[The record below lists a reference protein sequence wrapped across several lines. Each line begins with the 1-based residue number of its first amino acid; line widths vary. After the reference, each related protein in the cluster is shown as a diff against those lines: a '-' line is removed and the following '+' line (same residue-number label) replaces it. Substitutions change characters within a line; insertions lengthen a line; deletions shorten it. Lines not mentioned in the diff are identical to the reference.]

1 MPSAAELFAQNQRL
15 EKDLAAALGELAAL
29 KAQLAW
35 FKQQLFGGGKS
46 ETLDRAQI
54 LMKLEGLVAS
64 APVTKT
70 ETVTYERRKPTGE
83 KRPLPAETFAHLPV
97 KEVVVIAP
105 AEVQADPAAF
115 EQIGEERTFEVDVV
129 PPQFFKREIVRTKH
143 QRKADKTQAP
153 VLAPAPARPVPGGYA
168 SAGLIAWVILSK
180 YVEHQPLFRQEK
192 NAERWGVRLPR
203 QSMVEWVRIGSEWLE
218 PIYEQML
225 AGLLKGNYLQADE
238 TPIRCND
245 PDEPRGGTTQ
255 GYLWVV
261 SRPGGDVVFDWRVS
275 RRHGELPSLL
285 GDNFKGL
292 LQSDAY
298 GAYQAYAQKH
308 EGVEWIMCW
317 AHARRRFFENLKEKP
332 KYARVI
338 LKLISRLYQRERE
351 WDAAGISNQ
360 ERADRRATGFAR
372 TLKWLHAVTLEL
384 RKKVLPQ
391 SGLGKACDYLLANWQ
406 PLTAHSKYGH
416 TKLDTNL
423 VENAL
428 RPSCLGKKNWLFIGH
443 PDAGQRS
450 AIIYSIVVS
459 CQRYGKEPF
468 AYLKDVL
475 TRLPRMTNQ
484 DDLTPLLPANW
495 QPAPTK

>member
-1 MPSAAELFAQNQRL
+1 M
-15 EKDLAAALGELAAL
+15 
-29 KAQLAW
+29 
-35 FKQQLFGGGKS
+35 
-46 ETLDRAQI
+46 
-54 LMKLEGLVAS
+54 
-64 APVTKT
+64 
-70 ETVTYERRKPTGE
+70 
-83 KRPLPAETFAHLPV
+83 
-97 KEVVVIAP
+97 
-105 AEVQADPAAF
+105 
-115 EQIGEERTFEVDVV
+115 
-129 PPQFFKREIVRTKH
+129 
-143 QRKADKTQAP
+143 
-153 VLAPAPARPVPGGYA
+153 
-168 SAGLIAWVILSK
+168 ILSK

-450 AIIYSIVVS
+450 AIILSLIHI
-459 CQRYGKEPF
+459 
-468 AYLKDVL
+468 
-475 TRLPRMTNQ
+475 
-484 DDLTPLLPANW
+484 
-495 QPAPTK
+495 

>member
-1 MPSAAELFAQNQRL
+1 MPPAAELFAQNQRL
-15 EKDLAAALGELAAL
+15 EKELVVAQGEVAAL
-29 KAQLAW
+29 KAQVAW
-35 FKQQLFGGGKS
+35 LRQQMFGGGKS
-46 ETLDRAQI
+46 ETLDRAQV
-54 LMKLEGLVAS
+54 LLKLEGLSAAS
-64 APVTKT
+64 PAAKT
-70 ETVTYERRKPTGE
+70 ETVTYQRRQPTGE
-83 KRPLPAETFAHLPV
+83 KRPVPAETFAHLPV
-97 KEVVVIAP
+97 KEQIVIEP
-105 AEVQADPAAF
+105 AEVKAEPEAF

-129 PPQFFKREIVRTKH
+129 PPQFFRREFIRPKF
-143 QRKADKTQAP
+143 QRKADKRQAP
-153 VLAPAPARPVPGGYA
+153 VVALAPARPISGGYA
-168 SAGLIAWVILSK
+168 SAGLLAWVILSK
-180 YVEHQPLFRQEK
+180 YVDHQPLFRQEK
-192 NAERWGVRLPR
+192 MAERWGVRLPR
-203 QSMVEWVRIGSEWLE
+203 QCMVDWVRIGSEWLE
-218 PIYEQML
+218 PIYQLML

-298 GAYQAYAQKH
+298 GAYAAYAETH

-317 AHARRRFFENLKEKP
+317 AHARRRFFENLKERP
-332 KYARVI
+332 KAARVV
-338 LKLISRLYQRERE
+338 LKLIGRMYQRERE
-351 WDAAGISNQ
+351 WDAAGISAQ
-360 ERADRRATGFAR
+360 ERAAARATGFAR
-372 TLKWLHAVTLEL
+372 TLKWLHAVTLDL
-384 RKKVLPQ
+384 RQKVLPQ
-391 SGLGKACDYLLANWQ
+391 SGLGKACDYLLANWK
-406 PLTAHSKYGH
+406 PLTAHTKYGH

-423 VENAL
+423 VENAI
-428 RPSCLGKKNWLFIGH
+428 RPSCIGKKNWLFIGH

-459 CQRYGKEPF
+459 CQRHGKDPF

-484 DDLTPLLPANW
+484 DDLSPLLPVNW
-495 QPAPTK
+495 QPAQSK

>member
-1 MPSAAELFAQNQRL
+1 MPPATELFAQNQRL
-15 EKDLAAALGELAAL
+15 EKELATATGEVAAL
-29 KAQLAW
+29 KAQVAW

-54 LMKLEGLVAS
+54 LMKLEGLVTP
-64 APVTKT
+64 APETKT
-70 ETVTYERRKPTGE
+70 ATVTYERRQPTGE
-83 KRPLPAETFAHLPV
+83 KRPVPAETFAHLPV

-192 NAERWGVRLPR
+192 TAERWGVRLPR

-218 PIYEQML
+218 PIYQQML
-225 AGLLKGNYLQADE
+225 AGLLKGNYVQADE
-238 TPIRCND
+238 TPVRCND

-298 GAYQAYAQKH
+298 GAYQAYARSH
-308 EGVEWIMCW
+308 AGVEWIMCW
-317 AHARRRFFENLKEKP
+317 AHARRRFFENLKESP
-332 KYARVI
+332 KYARVV
-338 LKLISRLYQRERE
+338 LKLIGRMYQRERE
-351 WDAAGISNQ
+351 WDAAGIST
-360 ERADRRATGFAR
+360 EDRAARRATGFAR

-391 SGLGKACDYLLANWQ
+391 SGLGKACDYLLANWA
-406 PLTAHSKYGH
+406 PLTAHTKYGH

-459 CQRYGKEPF
+459 CQRRGLDPL
-468 AYLKDVL
+468 AYLRDVL
-475 TRLPRMTNQ
+475 TRLPTMTTR
-484 DDLTPLLPANW
+484 DDLTPLTPALW
-495 QPAPTK
+495 QPAG

>member
-1 MPSAAELFAQNQRL
+1 
-15 EKDLAAALGELAAL
+15 
-29 KAQLAW
+29 
-35 FKQQLFGGGKS
+35 
-46 ETLDRAQI
+46 
-54 LMKLEGLVAS
+54 
-64 APVTKT
+64 
-70 ETVTYERRKPTGE
+70 
-83 KRPLPAETFAHLPV
+83 
-97 KEVVVIAP
+97 
-105 AEVQADPAAF
+105 
-115 EQIGEERTFEVDVV
+115 V

-143 QRKADKTQAP
+143 QRKADKAQPP

-192 NAERWGVRLPR
+192 TAERWGVRLPR

-218 PIYEQML
+218 PIYQQML
-225 AGLLKGNYLQADE
+225 AGLLKGNYVQADE
-238 TPIRCND
+238 TPVRCND

-298 GAYQAYAQKH
+298 GAYQAYARSH
-308 EGVEWIMCW
+308 AGVEWIMCW
-317 AHARRRFFENLKEKP
+317 AHARRRFFENLKESP
-332 KYARVI
+332 KYARVV
-338 LKLISRLYQRERE
+338 LKLIGRMYQRERE
-351 WDAAGISNQ
+351 WDAAGISTQ
-360 ERADRRATGFAR
+360 ERAARRTTGFAR

-384 RKKVLPQ
+384 RKKALPQ
-391 SGLGKACDYLLANWQ
+391 SGLGKACDYLLANWE
-406 PLTAHSKYGH
+406 PLTAHTKYGH

-450 AIIYSIVVS
+450 AILYSIVVS
-459 CQRYGKEPF
+459 CQRHGKEPF

-484 DDLTPLLPANW
+484 DDLSPLLPANW

>member
-1 MPSAAELFAQNQRL
+1 MLPAAELFAQNQRL
-15 EKDLAAALGELAAL
+15 EKELATALGELAAL
-29 KAQLAW
+29 KAQVAW
-35 FKQQLFGGGKS
+35 FKQQLFGGGRS

-54 LMKLEGLVAS
+54 LMKLEGLS
-64 APVTKT
+64 GPAPVTKT

-83 KRPLPAETFAHLPV
+83 KRPVPAETFAHLPV

-115 EQIGEERTFEVDVV
+115 EKIGEERTFEVDVV

-143 QRKADKTQAP
+143 QRKADKAQAP

-180 YVEHQPLFRQEK
+180 YVDHQPLFRQEK
-192 NAERWGVRLPR
+192 MAERWGVRLPR
-203 QSMVEWVRIGSEWLE
+203 QSMVEWVRIGAEWLE
-218 PIYEQML
+218 PIYRQML
-225 AGLLKGNYLQADE
+225 AGLLQGNYLQADE
-238 TPIRCND
+238 TPVRCND

-298 GAYQAYAQKH
+298 GAYQAYAQSH
-308 EGVEWIMCW
+308 AGVEWIMCW
-317 AHARRRFFENLKEKP
+317 AHARRRFFENLKESP

-338 LKLISRLYQRERE
+338 LKLIGRLYQLEQE

-360 ERADRRATGFAR
+360 DRTACRATGFAR
-372 TLKWLHAVTLEL
+372 TLQWLRAVTLEL

-391 SGLGKACDYLLANWQ
+391 SGLGKACDYLLTNWV
-406 PLTAHSKYGH
+406 PLTAHTKYGQ

-450 AIIYSIVVS
+450 AILYSMVVS

-475 TRLPRMTNQ
+475 SRLPAMTNQ
-484 DDLTPLLPANW
+484 DDLTQLLPANW